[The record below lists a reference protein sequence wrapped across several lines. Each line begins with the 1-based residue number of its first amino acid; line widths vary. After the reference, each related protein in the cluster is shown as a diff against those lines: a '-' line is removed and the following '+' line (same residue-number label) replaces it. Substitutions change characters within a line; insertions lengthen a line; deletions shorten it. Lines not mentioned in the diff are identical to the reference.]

1 MSKSDF
7 DALEARISV
16 AFGTLAPTG
25 KNSICVVGSIQ
36 TTSARSA
43 VPATTSRNPALAS
56 GASNREIEEWRR
68 SQSTKMT
75 RAPLCAISV
84 AIATATVDLPSLGW
98 HDVKP
103 IIFVFAWLFRS
114 IVNFIA
120 RMASTYGH
128 DGASMTVCM
137 ILGMEQ
143 ISLVAIGRARLDCS
157 VRAFRLER
165 ILFRLLSAS
174 NGTSARHTVARTD
187 R

>member
-7 DALEARISV
+7 DAFEARISV

-25 KNSICVVGSIQ
+25 KNFICVVGSVQ
-36 TTSARSA
+36 ATSARST

-56 GASNREIEEWRR
+56 GASKREIEEWRR
-68 SQSTKMT
+68 SQSTKIT
-75 RAPLCAISV
+75 RAPLCAMSV
-84 AIATATVDLPSLGW
+84 AIATARVDLPSLGR

-114 IVNFIA
+114 IVNFID

-143 ISLVAIGRARLDCS
+143 ISLVAIGRAM
-157 VRAFRLER
+157 
-165 ILFRLLSAS
+165 
-174 NGTSARHTVARTD
+174 
-187 R
+187 